1 MKDPML
7 GLRPLRFERTFR
19 TTTTTTTRESA
30 TRDDDDDDA
39 DAQQLER

>member
-1 MKDPML
+1 ML
-7 GLRPLRFERTFR
+7 GLRLRFERTFR
-19 TTTTTTTRESA
+19 TTTTTRESA

>member
-1 MKDPML
+1 ML

-19 TTTTTTTRESA
+19 TTTTTTTTRESA